1 MDPCFECVGEG
12 KQWRNNSL
20 VSKSTPSKW
29 KPVKVREQ
37 LFYFVWTAFYTGWS
51 RTVYRLIKCVIPFT
65 DIHIL
70 RYKASRPIC
79 VYECCVAPLNRT
91 FEIVRAGGGDSYST
105 FIPAPSVSRCILH
118 PVAHLSFPITTEIM
132 YWYTLL

>member
-1 MDPCFECVGEG
+1 MEPCFECVGKW

-20 VSKSTPSKW
+20 VSKSTLSKW

-37 LFYFVWTAFYTGWS
+37 LVYFVWTAFYTGWS
-51 RTVYRLIKCVIPFT
+51 RTVYRLIKCVLPLKKFT
-65 DIHIL
+65 IL
-70 RYKASRPIC
+70 RYKVSIC

-91 FEIVRAGGGDSYST
+91 FEIVRAEGGDCYST
-105 FIPAPSVSRCILH
+105 FIPAPSVSRRILH
-118 PVAHLSFPITTEIM
+118 PVAHLSFPITTQIM